1 MVADTQRKDILK
13 INGAAVI
20 PMSDVKPI
28 TLPFVNV
35 KVVAGFPIPLDT
47 DEKTQDIDIL
57 RLLCPHPEASYLI
70 RVTGDSMIDANIN
83 SGDILIVDKSNR
95 NPSENEIAV
104 CELNGEYTV
113 KQVVRNGEYG
123 WLVPANPKYPKI
135 EIKDGDSF
143 NVWGTVTYII
153 HKPKL

>member
-1 MVADTQRKDILK
+1 MVADSQMEDTLK
-13 INGAAVI
+13 LEGTTII
-20 PMSDVKPI
+20 PVSEVKPMI
-28 TLPFVNV
+28 LPFVNV
-35 KVVAGFPIPLDT
+35 KVVAGFPILLDT
-47 DEKTQDIDIL
+47 VENTQDIDIL
-57 RLLCPHPEASYLI
+57 RILCPHPEASYLI
-70 RVTGDSMIDANIN
+70 RVTGDSMIDANIM

-104 CELNGEYTV
+104 CELNREYTV
-113 KQVVRNGEYG
+113 KQVVKEGESR

-143 NVWGTVTYII
+143 NVWGTVSYII